1 MTVVT
6 SGPKKEGT
14 DASASGRYADVRNSL
29 ADDPHHVI

>member
-14 DASASGRYADVRNSL
+14 DASASGRYADVRKK
-29 ADDPHHVI
+29 AYCAPVPGR